1 MVKHSIFL
9 FMLLFVSSLANAQ
22 RETGYY
28 KETRTFYEDGYT
40 YQCDVQKY
48 FVTLY
53 NKENK
58 HTDFNIRYKK
68 TGQLLED
75 NPRYGENPLVED
87 LAMENKAKSI
97 VNKAFSEKE
106 AELLKR
112 DLLTVTLFISPDNG
126 SVLEVF
132 FNFPNIFGITH
143 IPVNRFREIELSLK
157 EELHFTPTSLGRE
170 LDVIGLM
177 WSQTPTG
184 RK

>member
-112 DLLTVTLFISPDNG
+112 DLLTVTLFVSPDTG
-126 SVLEVF
+126 FVLEVF

-157 EELHFTPTSLGRE
+157 EELHFIPTLFGRE
-170 LDVIGLM
+170 LDVIGFM